1 MDKYI
6 LKEALKMDNIK
17 ECLYSIYH
25 LWLKELEDNKFYIG
39 ITNYLIEE
47 MGEINRINISKIG
60 VHLREGDIFGTLES
74 SDEVYDLTMPLDGEV
89 IDVNP
94 RIEKELSLLM
104 DNPLKIW
111 LIKIKL
117 ADDDQVYDL
126 LNELEYSNFTV

>member
-17 ECLYSIYH
+17 EYLYSIYH

-117 ADDDQVYDL
+117 ADEDQVYDL

>member
-17 ECLYSIYH
+17 EYLYSIYH

-60 VHLREGDIFGTLES
+60 VHLKEGDIFGTLES

-117 ADDDQVYDL
+117 ADEDQVYDL